1 MKGKKET
8 FKKRKTLQEEMPTED
23 LVLKSTSYINR
34 KTKQQRAK
42 EKVEKKKVCLFVTL
56 LAIYAFDLWIHG

>member
-1 MKGKKET
+1 
-8 FKKRKTLQEEMPTED
+8 MPTED